1 MNPFGTDWIGIVL
14 MIIWFLFVIGG
25 IVGWIIFLMSVWR
38 LMKAHEQLSKSIG
51 KLAIKYL
58 KSN

>member
-1 MNPFGTDWIGIVL
+1 MDLFGIGGIEIGF
-14 MIIWFLFVIGG
+14 MIIWFLFFIGG
-25 IVGWIIFLMSVWR
+25 IVGWIIFLISVWR
-38 LMKAHEQLSKSIG
+38 LMKAHEHLSKSVE

>member
-1 MNPFGTDWIGIVL
+1 MSPFGIGGIEIGFI
-14 MIIWFLFVIGG
+14 IIWFLFFIGG
-25 IVGWIIFLMSVWR
+25 IVGWIIFLISVWR
-38 LMKAHEQLSKSIG
+38 LMKAHEQLSKSVE